1 MDLLRKNIREL
12 NDLEKS
18 KDKGNA
24 FIIDQLEKVMR
35 VCDAFFDGKE
45 RWDSRLSTEY
55 IIV

>member
-1 MDLLRKNIREL
+1 
-12 NDLEKS
+12 LEKS

-45 RWDSRLSTEY
+45 R
-55 IIV
+55 